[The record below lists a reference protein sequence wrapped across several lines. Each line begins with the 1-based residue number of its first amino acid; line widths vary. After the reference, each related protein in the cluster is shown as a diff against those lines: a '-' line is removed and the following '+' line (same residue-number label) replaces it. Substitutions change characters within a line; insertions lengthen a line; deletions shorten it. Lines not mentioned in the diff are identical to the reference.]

1 MRPFIVCCT
10 LAISFLCF
18 SLNAAALGFSMEGND
33 PVGPANYTDW
43 PGAEKVVDNP
53 SRIFQVWVNGSET
66 NYFRGDTA
74 SLNVALE
81 HFAAIQVPVHEIALL
96 PGPGKARTFGEE
108 EFTYDWRL
116 NLLGGISHFLHKEE
130 VDTQVYDDHPT
141 MTVFVGDGN
150 IELAQLVIPRG
161 VTVMQLDDLRAR
173 YYAGLRSENQQV
185 REAAVGRLAAI
196 DPYGEESLARIIGT
210 YVETYDGT
218 ETWEEMSAPR
228 FKYIDPAR
236 VATRLQHFGKPA
248 RAILVNQLTREDVL
262 EEQKMWIRKAI
273 QFIDDL
279 PDTSEAVAK
288 SQKQAAAIAQ
298 FLDQSNFNV
307 LR

>member
-18 SLNAAALGFSMEGND
+18 SLNTAALGFSMEGND

-53 SRIFQVWVNGSET
+53 SRILQVWVNGGET

-96 PGPGKARTFGEE
+96 PGPGKARAFGEE

-116 NLLGGISHFLHKEE
+116 NLMGGISHFLHKEE

-161 VTVMQLDDLRAR
+161 VTVLQLDDLRAR
-173 YYAGLRSENQQV
+173 YYAGLRSENQWV

-218 ETWEEMSAPR
+218 ETWEEMSAPP

-279 PDTSEAVAK
+279 PDTSEAAARFHEDEAK
-288 SQKQAAAIAQ
+288 IARSVGRRAVK
-298 FLDQSNFNV
+298 L